1 MEYTSSIT
9 IYVTWPPKYR
19 KRTRTTT
26 GVVVLEVHSRAL
38 GTAQPST
45 RYRDLA
51 DLALIAHTQP
61 IVIDDLRR
69 ALASEVR
76 RRGLE
81 LPGGL
86 PSPEAAGWRAGY
98 ARVTRDVPG
107 LRERDLDSALAT
119 VHRFL
124 DPVFDGTAAGTWD
137 SRDLT
142 WSG

>member
-1 MEYTSSIT
+1 
-9 IYVTWPPKYR
+9 VADK
-19 KRTRTTT
+19 
-26 GVVVLEVHSRAL
+26 VCAFLEVHPLAV

-51 DLALIAHTQP
+51 DLALIAHTQSIAAGAP
-61 IVIDDLRR
+61 RR
-69 ALASEVR
+69 ALASEIR

-98 ARVTRDVPG
+98 ARVARDVPG
-107 LRERDLDSALAT
+107 LQERDLEAALAT
-119 VHRFL
+119 ARRFL
-124 DPVFDGTAAGTWD
+124 DPVLDGTAAGTWD
-137 SRDLT
+137 PRDLT